1 MRTLQTARV
10 INHST
15 IATVNDGTNA
25 VTTAIDTAG
34 YSGGDLL
41 IIAGYGSIAG
51 STTFS
56 AMKVQESDDNS
67 SFSDVSG
74 CVVGTSTLSDGSA
87 TSVVFAGADDDNS
100 QLIFHIPLTESRK
113 RYFKFVS
120 TNSAHAV
127 VMNCVA
133 VLVPGG
139 LSDGSEDTTA
149 ATTGAHQQFLR
160 AT

>member
-1 MRTLQTARV
+1 MKALQTCRV
-10 INHST
+10 IQHSDVDV
-15 IATVNDGTNA
+15 VNDGTNA
-25 VTTAIDTAG
+25 VDNTIDTLG
-34 YSGGDLL
+34 FNGGELL
-41 IIAGYGSIAG
+41 IVASYGAIAASA
-51 STTFS
+51 TFS
-56 AMKVQESDDNS
+56 AQKVQESDDNA

-100 QLIFHIPLTESRK
+100 QLVFHIPLTASRK

-120 TNSAHAV
+120 TNSAHDVEIGV
-127 VMNCVA
+127 VAILMPA
-133 VLVPGG
+133 G

-149 ATTGAHQQFLR
+149 ATTGSHQQFLR